1 MQVEVIYAKPDEVFR
16 EQLELEE
23 QASVQT
29 ALEVTALWQRY
40 PELDPQTVKYGIYG
54 KLVGGDTLLKNQDR
68 IEIYRPLRAKGK
80 KQKLDSA
87 GG

>member
-40 PELDPQTVKYGIYG
+40 PELDRQAVRFGIYG
-54 KLVGGDTLLKNQDR
+54 RLVTVETLLKEHDR
-68 IEIYRPLRAKGK
+68 IEIYRPLRTRKNRG
-80 KQKLDSA
+80 
-87 GG
+87 